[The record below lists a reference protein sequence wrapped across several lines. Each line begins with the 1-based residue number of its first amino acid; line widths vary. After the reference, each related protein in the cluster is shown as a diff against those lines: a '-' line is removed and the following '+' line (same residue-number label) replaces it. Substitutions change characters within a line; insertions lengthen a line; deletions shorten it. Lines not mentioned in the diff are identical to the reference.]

1 MKFVCY
7 SLSKTTCFA
16 GNSMP
21 KNTLNMSLVI
31 ENPITYKFFE
41 DFTNQRKET
50 NKGGSFQL

>member
-1 MKFVCY
+1 MCY